1 MKILLLA
8 PQPYYLDR
16 GTPIDTDILLRAL
29 SAAGHE
35 VDAVV
40 YHYGEDRHYPNVRIH
55 RIKQPPMVGKF
66 GPGFSAKK
74 LLCDAYLFAKARKLV
89 KQNAYDLVHAGE
101 ETVYMAMYFKRRF
114 GLPYVYDMDS
124 SLAQQL
130 VEQMSFLGPLGRV
143 FAWAEGCAIR
153 GSVAVTPVCPALAD
167 WAREHDAPDMEILHD
182 ISQLNPQSLKSTGA
196 LRRDLNLPDERV
208 LLVYVGNLMVY
219 QGVDLL
225 LEAMAEA
232 VKQAAPVDLVIAGGS
247 DERIAM
253 YKEKAAKLGIGD
265 RAHFIGHWPN
275 NRLGELLAEADILT
289 SPRTKGVN
297 TPMKIFPY
305 LHAGKPLLATALKT
319 HTQTLSQD
327 EAMLC
332 DANPQAFAQGI
343 IKLACDASLRQR
355 LGEAGKA
362 FIEPKHTFVAHQQR
376 VARLYDRVA
385 VTIGLKPARGKAR
398 QPVAVG

>member
-1 MKILLLA
+1 MKVLLLA

-29 SAAGHE
+29 SSAGHS

-40 YHYGEDRHYPNVRIH
+40 YHYGEDRQYSNVRIH
-55 RIKQPPMVGKF
+55 RIKQPPMVGEF

-74 LLCDAYLFAKARKLV
+74 LLCDAYLFAKAKKLI
-89 KQNAYDLVHAGE
+89 KQNHYDLVHAGE

-130 VEQMSFLGPLGRV
+130 VEQMSFLGPLGKA
-143 FAWAEGCAIR
+143 FAWAEGRAIR

-167 WAREHDAPDMEILHD
+167 LAREHHPPDMEILHD
-182 ISQLNPQSLKSTGA
+182 ISQLDPDSLQSTGQ
-196 LRRDLNLPDERV
+196 LRRDLNLPDDRV

-232 VKQAAPVDLVIAGGS
+232 VKQDGPVDLVIAGGS
-247 DERIAM
+247 DERITL
-253 YKEKAAKLGIGD
+253 YKEKAAKLGIRD
-265 RAHFIGHWPN
+265 RAHFIGRWPN
-275 NRLGELLAEADILT
+275 DRLGELLAEADILT
-289 SPRTKGVN
+289 SPRIKGVN

-305 LHAGKPLLATALKT
+305 LHSGKPLLATALKT

-332 DANPQAFAQGI
+332 DPNPHAFAQGI
-343 IKLACDASLRQR
+343 LQLATDASLRKR
-355 LGEAGKA
+355 LGEAGKG
-362 FIEPKHTFVAHQQR
+362 FIEPKHTFVAHQHR
-376 VARLYDRVA
+376 VARLYERVA
-385 VTIGLKPARGKAR
+385 MAIGLKPAQRKTRHA
-398 QPVAVG
+398 VAVG